1 MTSRIRSLGV
11 AVAIVGLLFV
21 AAGAFAFIKAQ
32 EGTASL
38 QAFSEKQNVKL
49 AYDDKGQLGG
59 ANPEEAAGIMALLAD
74 DWKYPVVQGDLN
86 PNDPLVNTATEYMY
100 QMATINYHILNG
112 TQTVVLAEDA
122 KAANGDIIPAGTY
135 EFAVDGRYYA
145 DFNRAN
151 PIEGAARGQAWSATA
166 LGLIGELGV
175 GTTTAS
181 ALQLAMALAG
191 LFGAVGLLALM
202 TGFGLVWVSR
212 SPIMAP
218 AEVRSEKFVSTPGV
232 LPALVSPR

>member
-1 MTSRIRSLGV
+1 MNSRIKILGIALV
-11 AVAIVGLLFV
+11 VGGLLFV
-21 AAGAFAFIKAQ
+21 GAGAFAFVKAQ
-32 EGTASL
+32 EGVTSL

-49 AYDDKGQLGG
+49 AYDDKGVLGG
-59 ANPEEAAGIMALLAD
+59 ENPEEAAGIMSLLVD

-100 QMATINYHILNG
+100 QMATINYHVLTG
-112 TQTVVLAEDA
+112 VQTVVLTEDA
-122 KAANGDIIPAGTY
+122 KAADGTVIPAGTY
-135 EFAVDGRYYA
+135 EFPVDGRYYA

-181 ALQLAMALAG
+181 ALQLALALAALVAG
-191 LFGAVGLLALM
+191 LGLIFVAAGA
-202 TGFGLVWVSR
+202 GLVWVSR
-212 SPIMAP
+212 APMAVPVESVKTSTIATP
-218 AEVRSEKFVSTPGV
+218 AGM
-232 LPALVSPR
+232 PAAVTSR